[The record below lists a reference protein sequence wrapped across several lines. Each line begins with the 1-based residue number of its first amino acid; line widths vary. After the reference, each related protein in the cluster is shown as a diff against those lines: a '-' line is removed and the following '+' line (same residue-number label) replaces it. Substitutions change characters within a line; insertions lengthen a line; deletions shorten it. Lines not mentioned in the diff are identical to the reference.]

1 MAAAERD
8 TAHCAI
14 NPTEFSKSQVHLQS
28 VQDFLLDVADKA
40 NIRTTAK
47 QVVLDVGCGPGMVTK
62 ELMLPLIQE
71 HLEKFYAFDVSPVMI
86 EIAKQKNSDK
96 NIEYFVADMEDWYGI
111 LRILSSEG
119 YTNSAF
125 KLRKQLEHWEG
136 RITTLMSI
144 HCFNWVRDQ
153 RKAFEHVKKLLKPN
167 GVACL
172 LFPLQA
178 TFYDAMEDIKVHPKW
193 KDILMGVDDRIPESH
208 QKKWDY
214 KHYLDIVQELGF
226 EIVRCESRS
235 IRDVAVSDDH
245 YKLFFSSLCVF
256 LESIPESKREEFK
269 QDFFEELL
277 KKNGRTGEK
286 KLPYHDGCML
296 DIIIKKPAA
305 ENVCA

>member
-1 MAAAERD
+1 MHNLSLRNSLPGVNIMASAEKD

-14 NPTEFSKSQVHLQS
+14 NPTEYSKSQVHLQS

-47 QVVLDVGCGPGMVTK
+47 QVVLDVGCGPGMGTK
-62 ELMLPLIQE
+62 ELMLPLVQE

-96 NIEYFVADMEDWYGI
+96 NIEYFVADMEDW
-111 LRILSSEG
+111 
-119 YTNSAF
+119 
-125 KLRKQLEHWEG
+125 KQLERWEG

-153 RKAFEHVKKLLKPN
+153 RKAFEDVKKLLKPN

-178 TFYDAMEDIKVHPKW
+178 TFYDAVEDIKVHPKW
-193 KDILMGVDDRIPESH
+193 KDSLMGVDDRIPESH
-208 QKKWDY
+208 KKKWDS

-226 EIVRCESRS
+226 EIIRCESRS

-277 KKNGRTGEK
+277 KKNGRTGEQ

-305 ENVCA
+305 ENMGA